1 MDIPK
6 DCLEVFQNGFQRIG
20 SANSDLR
27 PSQSVA
33 YGTLMNLKEGQITVF
48 VQKEIAASL
57 VVDCL
62 STGKAVI
69 YANFGSHE
77 AFQIKGKVLEC
88 RRITENELS
97 ESDKYRSQLMQ
108 PLPERNA
115 ILYDRVP
122 DTAIKIQI
130 EKIFDQTP
138 GPNAGKHIL

>member
-20 SANSDLR
+20 SANSDLK

-33 YGTLMNLKEGQITVF
+33 YGILMNSIEEQVTVF
-48 VQKEIAASL
+48 VQKEIAGRL
-57 VVDCL
+57 VDDCL
-62 STGKAVI
+62 STEKAVI

-88 RRITENELS
+88 RPITENELS

-108 PLPERNA
+108 PLPEGLA
-115 ILYDRVP
+115 ILYDRIP
-122 DTAIKIQI
+122 DIAIKIQI